1 MKTTQ
6 VKKVSFAKMRRNPA
20 PMSSLIS
27 DHTEK
32 KRTGYI
38 CTIIWK
44 PLIANVMVTFLLN
57 LFIGRSFDQTAPNF
71 TS

>member
-6 VKKVSFAKMRRNPA
+6 VKQASFAKMRRNSA

-32 KRTGYI
+32 KRTGI
-38 CTIIWK
+38 SAT
-44 PLIANVMVTFLLN
+44 
-57 LFIGRSFDQTAPNF
+57 SFGTL
-71 TS
+71 